1 VLSDPTQ
8 QSSPPGEIVRLVRV
22 VASCD
27 RFCFLSDDLTP
38 ESKSN
43 VSVSGGSTLQVR
55 VDHKKE
61 NFNVNCYNAY
71 YSVKKLFYQ
80 ISG

>member
-8 QSSPPGEIVRLVRV
+8 QSSPPGEIVRLVSV

-38 ESKSN
+38 ESKLN
-43 VSVSGGSTLQVR
+43 VSVSDGSTL
-55 VDHKKE
+55 
-61 NFNVNCYNAY
+61 
-71 YSVKKLFYQ
+71 
-80 ISG
+80 SG